1 MAYTGT
7 KAQSGNQTTVS
18 INTGTVSSPTWTL
31 VGEISDFTQSGT
43 SNKSDDATNLQST
56 AEEFIPTILTPGK
69 FAGTMARIS
78 GDAGQVAV
86 KASANA
92 VPPTLVQYQIQLPK
106 TSTQTSA
113 GDKLVIL
120 AMVEEFNNIGN
131 ISFLQGRFDDA
142 RQAYEA
148 ALKSNPGDAG
158 IMVNLARVLLQSGK
172 KEPAKKLFR
181 DAAEIDPRVVRQYP
195 DLAASLGIK

>member
-18 INTGTVSSPTWTL
+18 INTRTVSSPTWTL

-131 ISFLQGRFDDA
+131 IKPDKKVMTQFS
-142 RQAYEA
+142 
-148 ALKSNPGDAG
+148 LK
-158 IMVNLARVLLQSGK
+158 ISGPIV
-172 KEPAKKLFR
+172 ET
-181 DAAEIDPRVVRQYP
+181 
-195 DLAASLGIK
+195 LGS